1 MKNGTLV
8 LALVSL
14 VMLGFAAGYGTH
26 LLLTKKHVEQVAR
39 LATGGGFTERM
50 IHLLD
55 PTEAQENEILPILQ
69 EHEQL
74 VDSLSENYRESR
86 REAMDQLRKEL
97 LPLLNIEQKERLAEH
112 FQRMKKRFRKHA
124 PHHHKEPR
132 KKRLR
137 RLEEGE

>member
-14 VMLGFAAGYGTH
+14 VLLGFAAGYGTH
-26 LLLTKKHVEQVAR
+26 FLLTKKHVEQVAR

-50 IHLLD
+50 LHLLD
-55 PTEAQENEILPILQ
+55 PSEIQEAEILPILEQ
-69 EHEQL
+69 HEKM
-74 VDSLSENYRESR
+74 VDSLSGNYRDYR
-86 REAMDQLRKEL
+86 RHAMDQLRKEL
-97 LPLLNIEQKERLAEH
+97 VPLLTVEQKDRLAEH

-137 RLEEGE
+137 RLEEGK